1 MNKQYLYR
9 MKVARNLASI
19 TQQFSEQEKLSS
31 DLIKKLGLV
40 DQDLLGKEDR
50 IITIEELLEIRAIG

>member
-1 MNKQYLYR
+1 